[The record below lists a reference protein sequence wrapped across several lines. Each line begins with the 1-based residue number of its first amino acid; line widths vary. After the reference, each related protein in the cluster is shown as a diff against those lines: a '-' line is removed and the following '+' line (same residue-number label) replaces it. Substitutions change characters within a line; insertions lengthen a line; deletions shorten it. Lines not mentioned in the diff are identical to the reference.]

1 MMIVRWTFARNAM
14 KSTGHTQSL
23 TDFRQTATE
32 TLDRLN
38 QTGEAEII
46 TINGEARAVL
56 LSPAVFDELTRGTHL
71 THDTA
76 AIRQAIQEIEGGK
89 GREATVLFN
98 ELRGQLLAMK
108 ANEASGTAK

>member
-1 MMIVRWTFARNAM
+1 
-14 KSTGHTQSL
+14 
-23 TDFRQTATE
+23 
-32 TLDRLN
+32 
-38 QTGEAEII
+38 
-46 TINGEARAVL
+46 
-56 LSPAVFDELTRGTHL
+56 LTRGTHL

>member
-1 MMIVRWTFARNAM
+1 M

-76 AIRQAIQEIEGGK
+76 AIRQAIQEIEDGK
-89 GREATVLFN
+89 GKDAAVFFD